1 MVFRAEIIASARTP
15 ESRRTPS
22 ELYAA
27 KGMAK
32 SSPWKEAVALRKS
45 ATASP
50 RPIPG
55 AGIGAYGLSI
65 DRRCAEESESTR
77 RPACSPVRRGGFV
90 RGRSLPSRLRLTRA
104 VLHDRAVGR
113 QL

>member
-22 ELYAA
+22 ELDAA

-55 AGIGAYGLSI
+55 AGIGAYGLSERNRPL
-65 DRRCAEESESTR
+65 DRRASG
-77 RPACSPVRRGGFV
+77 PASRFRFSRAPPIWHSPYLWENVGPETAIPEF
-90 RGRSLPSRLRLTRA
+90 RA
-104 VLHDRAVGR
+104 IL
-113 QL
+113 